1 MKLKV
6 KQIQSLIDKAKK
18 DLKFNDKELYSLS
31 DITEILNLTME
42 QIDNLENI
50 LQCLLVNNLFLWNNL
65 KIDMNEIGYI
75 EVAKF
80 NWYN

>member
-1 MKLKV
+1 
-6 KQIQSLIDKAKK
+6 
-18 DLKFNDKELYSLS
+18 
-31 DITEILNLTME
+31 ME

-65 KIDMNEIGYI
+65 KIDINEIGYI

-80 NWYN
+80 NWHN

>member
-65 KIDMNEIGYI
+65 KIDINEIGYI

-80 NWYN
+80 NWHN

>member
-65 KIDMNEIGYI
+65 KIDINEIGYI
-75 EVAKF
+75 EVTKF
-80 NWYN
+80 NWHN

>member
-6 KQIQSLIDKAKK
+6 KQIQSLIDKAKEDIK
-18 DLKFNDKELYSLS
+18 LNNKALYTLFDIANILDLT
-31 DITEILNLTME
+31 IE
-42 QIDNLENI
+42 QIDDLENI

-65 KIDMNEIGYI
+65 KIDINEIGYI

-80 NWYN
+80 NWHN

>member
-65 KIDMNEIGYI
+65 KIDINEIGYI
-75 EVAKF
+75 EVSKF
-80 NWYN
+80 NWHN

>member
-65 KIDMNEIGYI
+65 KTDINEIDYT

-80 NWYN
+80 NWHN

>member
-6 KQIQSLIDKAKK
+6 KQIQSLIEKEKK

-65 KIDMNEIGYI
+65 KIDINEIGYI

-80 NWYN
+80 NWHN

>member
-42 QIDNLENI
+42 QIDNLLYNFFVCI
-50 LQCLLVNNLFLWNNL
+50 LGISRKFQHRYFHYIVCVGLFFQ
-65 KIDMNEIGYI
+65 I
-75 EVAKF
+75 
-80 NWYN
+80 

>member
-65 KIDMNEIGYI
+65 KIDINEIGYI

-80 NWYN
+80 N

>member
-6 KQIQSLIDKAKK
+6 KQIQSLIDKVKK

-65 KIDMNEIGYI
+65 KIDINEIGYI

-80 NWYN
+80 NWHN

>member
-6 KQIQSLIDKAKK
+6 KQIQSLIDKTKK

-65 KIDMNEIGYI
+65 KIDINEIGYI

-80 NWYN
+80 NWHN

>member
-65 KIDMNEIGYI
+65 KIDINEIGYI
-75 EVAKF
+75 EVVKF
-80 NWYN
+80 NWHN

>member
-6 KQIQSLIDKAKK
+6 KQIQSLIAKAKK

-65 KIDMNEIGYI
+65 KIDINEIGYI

-80 NWYN
+80 NWHN